1 MRTPKFELN
10 KLVRLIRTHGVPYE
24 FQRDGVD
31 EFKEPVKAASKI
43 SVNGVYHEQSQPLT
57 LTEADAASV
66 RQKQSPYI
74 LALFSEANGIKQGD
88 YVIINGLKY
97 TVVGTNNIGNWN
109 LALDISLEEPV

>member
-1 MRTPKFELN
+1 MKAPKFELN
-10 KLVRLIRTHGVPYE
+10 KVARLIRTQGLPYE
-24 FQRDGVD
+24 FRRDSLN
-31 EFKEPVKAASKI
+31 EYKEPTGTASVIK
-43 SVNGVYHEQSQPLT
+43 VHGVFHEQIQHLT